1 VSDAAGPTDEQSDAP
16 GISGEIRY
24 FGADNGWPS
33 GYQYAATRY
42 ADVILRESFPDRFE
56 DLVSALAGFHPT
68 LDELRQGGGG
78 RTVFVKRFDDSLKA
92 LRGGVGEVWD
102 KRNIEIEKFIRV
114 DGSEVR
120 TTRTRDHE
128 IDMFGFGTVAEPVP
142 GVAVEMEWNNKDPF
156 YDRDLVSF
164 QALHQE
170 GAIAIGV
177 IVTRSSALQDAIGKT
192 VQSKDGG
199 FKFGQSSTHWD
210 KLIPRV
216 TLGGGGSCPLILI
229 GIGPDR
235 IDGIELAYQVKE
247 GLEAAEHF
255 KATWRDHHRTWAEA
269 RPIYWDLRNSARSL
283 MPALSEVPSPDGDE
297 QDD

>member
-1 VSDAAGPTDEQSDAP
+1 MASQADDQSDTP
-16 GISGEIRY
+16 EVSGEMRY
-24 FGADNGWPS
+24 FDAENGWPV

-56 DLVSALAGFHPT
+56 DLVSALDGFHPT

-114 DGSEVR
+114 DGSEVK

-128 IDMFGFGTVAEPVP
+128 IDMFGFGTTHEPVP
-142 GVAVEMEWNNKDPF
+142 GIAVEMEWNNKDPF

-177 IVTRSSALQDAIGKT
+177 IVTRSSALQEIIGKT
-192 VQSKDGG
+192 IQSKDGG

-210 KLIPRV
+210 KLVPRV

-229 GIGPDR
+229 GIGPER
-235 IDGIELAYQVKE
+235 IDGIELAHQVKKE
-247 GLEAAEHF
+247 LETAELF
-255 KATWRDHHRTWAEA
+255 KLNWRDHHSTWSEA
-269 RPIYWDLRNSARSL
+269 QPIYRDMRNRARGL
-283 MPALSEVPSPDGDE
+283 MPALSEVPSPDGAE
-297 QDD
+297 SDD

>member
-1 VSDAAGPTDEQSDAP
+1 M
-16 GISGEIRY
+16 RY
-24 FGADNGWPS
+24 FRAENDWPS

-42 ADVILRESFPDRFE
+42 ADVILRESFPSRFE
-56 DLVSALAGFHPT
+56 DLVLALKGFHPT

-114 DGSEVR
+114 DGSEVK

-128 IDMFGFGTVAEPVP
+128 IDMFGFGTANEPVP
-142 GVAVEMEWNNKDPF
+142 GIAVEMEWNNKDPF

-177 IVTRSSALQDAIGKT
+177 IVTRSSALQEVIGKT

-199 FKFGQSSTHWD
+199 LKFGQSSTHWD
-210 KLIPRV
+210 KLVPRV

-229 GIGPDR
+229 GIGPER
-235 IDGIELAYQVKE
+235 IDGIELAYDVKKE
-247 GLEAAEHF
+247 LESAELF
-255 KATWRDHHRTWAEA
+255 KMTWRDHYSTWSEA
-269 RPIYWDLRNSARSL
+269 QPIYQGMRNRARSL
-283 MPALSEVPSPDGDE
+283 MPALGEVSLPGGLESGD
-297 QDD
+297 